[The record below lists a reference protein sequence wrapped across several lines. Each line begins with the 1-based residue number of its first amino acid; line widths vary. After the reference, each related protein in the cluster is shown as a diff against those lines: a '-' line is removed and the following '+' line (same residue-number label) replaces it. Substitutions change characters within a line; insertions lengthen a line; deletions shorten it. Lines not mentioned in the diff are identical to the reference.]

1 MIKRNY
7 LILIMA
13 LLAFVSSYAQA
24 YHDRTLSLIPY
35 PVSITEGEG
44 EFVFNDK
51 TVIALEDAELK
62 AVAEDFVRL
71 FTKPAGFTPK
81 IKTKTKKGNICVL
94 TDDKMPEES
103 YVLEVKPDKV
113 VIRTAGA
120 KGAFYAFQTLRQLLP
135 TAIESSEYKEDV
147 VWTVPAVSLTDEPR
161 FGYRGLMVDVA
172 RYFLPKEHLLRI
184 IDCMGMLKLNKL
196 HLHLTDDN
204 GWRLEIKGY
213 PLLTEVGAKQV
224 ERPGKDFPERSNARQ
239 GEPLVNGGFYTQED
253 IKEIV
258 TYAANRQIEV
268 IPEIA
273 MPGHCNAALSA
284 YPLLACPVIDRYIG
298 AVPGLGGDHTRFA
311 YCAGNEDVF
320 KLLEGVLDEVIEL
333 FPSQYIHL
341 GGDAIRHT
349 HWEDCPLCQKR
360 MQEEGLDNENDLLG
374 YFMRRMDR
382 YVRGKGRIVM
392 GWEEVMDAHLSRGA
406 VVFDWHGFGHG
417 AVKAGK
423 QGHDFIMAPTGTM
436 YLNTYQG
443 PQWHESV
450 LSFGGTNT
458 LKNIYDYEPV
468 ERYWTMSMRSH
479 LLGVQAALWT
489 EFCNSPDDVYT
500 LLFPR
505 LGALAESVW
514 SFPIAKRW
522 DRFVETLDGYF
533 PRWEAKGIKASKSMY
548 NVRHDVD
555 PNFGDLKVALEC
567 IRPDVEI
574 RYTTDGT
581 EPHEYATLY
590 RKPWIVKESQTIKC
604 ATFKDGKQMGET
616 LVLPI
621 QKNAITGKNLLRSN
635 RMERRVL
642 NGLRGSL
649 KDTDGEWAAWTNNDS
664 IALTFD
670 AGSRKKLGR
679 VSFGCLNDYG
689 LAIHKPEKVEVW
701 LSDNEVYYW
710 KVAEKTYRASEVF
723 REGRF
728 VEDLDFE
735 FQDAARYVRLIIKG
749 GGKCP
754 ESHVRPGKEA
764 QVFIDEVLIE

>member
-1 MIKRNY
+1 M
-7 LILIMA
+7 
-13 LLAFVSSYAQA
+13 
-24 YHDRTLSLIPY
+24 
-35 PVSITEGEG
+35 
-44 EFVFNDK
+44 
-51 TVIALEDAELK
+51 
-62 AVAEDFVRL
+62 
-71 FTKPAGFTPK
+71 
-81 IKTKTKKGNICVL
+81 
-94 TDDKMPEES
+94 
-103 YVLEVKPDKV
+103 
-113 VIRTAGA
+113 
-120 KGAFYAFQTLRQLLP
+120 
-135 TAIESSEYKEDV
+135 
-147 VWTVPAVSLTDEPR
+147 
-161 FGYRGLMVDVA
+161 
-172 RYFLPKEHLLRI
+172 
-184 IDCMGMLKLNKL
+184 
-196 HLHLTDDN
+196 
-204 GWRLEIKGY
+204 
-213 PLLTEVGAKQV
+213 
-224 ERPGKDFPERSNARQ
+224 
-239 GEPLVNGGFYTQED
+239 
-253 IKEIV
+253 
-258 TYAANRQIEV
+258 
-268 IPEIA
+268 
-273 MPGHCNAALSA
+273 
-284 YPLLACPVIDRYIG
+284 IDRYIG

-649 KDTDGEWAAWTNNDS
+649 KNTDGEWAAWTNNDS